1 MPADDLEE
9 LLHQV
14 VAPWAGHYLT
24 DTDLG
29 PWKRL
34 TPLVWDKEPTVEE
47 IVRRIW
53 AALEPIVPGLAE
65 VALIESVEFD
75 RSRKVRLMPRP
86 GRGARQLMARGV
98 PVVDISPLV
107 GDLSGRDAAGVIARL
122 DEACTQTGFF
132 VCVGHGSEGDVATML
147 AAAPARCSP
156 SMPTSRRGWRWPS
169 AAATSTTAPR
179 SCSTSPSTATRSAPN
194 QWPPLDGF
202 RPLVGRYQAQVLS
215 VAETLLAA
223 LAVALGIERDFFAVR
238 MRHPESYLRLLHYP
252 PQPAGE
258 VTTKPHTDYGAL
270 TLLATDGVG
279 GLQVHPIGGP
289 WVDVDAPAGSFVVNL
304 GDMLA
309 RWTNDHYVST
319 PHQVVS
325 RATVDRY
332 SVPFFVNPDPD
343 TVVECIPSCATAE
356 RPARYEPVTATR
368 FLQGRIDGTIAVATP

>member
-1 MPADDLEE
+1 M
-9 LLHQV
+9 V
-14 VAPWAGHYLT
+14 
-24 DTDLG
+24 
-29 PWKRL
+29 
-34 TPLVWDKEPTVEE
+34 
-47 IVRRIW
+47 
-53 AALEPIVPGLAE
+53 
-65 VALIESVEFD
+65 
-75 RSRKVRLMPRP
+75 
-86 GRGARQLMARGV
+86 RGV
-98 PVVDISPLV
+98 PVVDKTPLV
-107 GDLSGRDAAGVIARL
+107 GDLSGRDAATAIDRL
-122 DEACTQTGFF
+122 DEACTHTGFV
-132 VCVGHGSEGDVATML
+132 VCVGHGVEGDVATML
-147 AAAPARCSP
+147 TAARRLFALDTHVKARLAMSERCGYVDDGAKELYDIALDRDS
-156 SMPTSRRGWRWPS
+156 SG
-169 AAATSTTAPR
+169 
-179 SCSTSPSTATRSAPN
+179 PN

-202 RPLVGRYQAQVLS
+202 RPLVARYQAQVLS

-223 LAVALGIERDFFAVR
+223 LAVALGIERDFFGVR

-252 PQPAGE
+252 PQRAGE

-309 RWTNDHYVST
+309 RWTNDRYVST

-325 RATVDRY
+325 RATGDRY

-356 RPARYEPVTATR
+356 RPARYEPVTATQ